1 MSDIAVIL
9 DHFDRVVV
17 QSAYEAYHGF
27 NFQYLFVTSVCLIC
41 SSHVVNIIYW
51 TMRKRANPK
60 VKRMKISSNNHTHI

>member
-27 NFQYLFVTSVCLIC
+27 NFQYLFVASVCLIC

-51 TMRKRANPK
+51 TMRKRANPTVNIRLENENVFK
-60 VKRMKISSNNHTHI
+60 